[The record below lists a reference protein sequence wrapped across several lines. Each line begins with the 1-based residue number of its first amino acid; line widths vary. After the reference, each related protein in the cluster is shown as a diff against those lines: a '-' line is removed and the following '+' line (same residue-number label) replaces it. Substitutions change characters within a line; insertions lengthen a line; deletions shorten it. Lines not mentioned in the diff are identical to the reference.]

1 MQFKNFEGETTM
13 EKYQEIAS
21 KINFAFEFIKANFDK
36 EELKEFLDYVEQVD
50 TVLPL
55 VNPEAWDNH
64 YQDIEKAK
72 KRVKALLNIIGVE

>member
-1 MQFKNFEGETTM
+1 MQFKETTM

-72 KRVKALLNIIGVE
+72 KRVKALLDIIDVE

>member
-1 MQFKNFEGETTM
+1 MQFKETTM

-21 KINFAFEFIKANFDK
+21 KLNFAFEFIKANFDK
-36 EELKEFLDYVEQVD
+36 EELKEFLGYVEQVD

-55 VNPEAWDNH
+55 VNPEVWDNH

-72 KRVKALLNIIGVE
+72 KRVKALLNIMNVE

>member
-1 MQFKNFEGETTM
+1 MQFKETTM

-72 KRVKALLNIIGVE
+72 KRVKTLLDIIDVE